1 MRTLKRNK
9 VKVWYK
15 NLSGETEILRNGIRT
30 GEFDKDY
37 DEGYIMA
44 NVAPA
49 TGNASIEPFG
59 VEANYTHIMAVEG
72 TDCPITETSIL
83 WMGSEEEPEYFMVVR
98 IAKSLNH
105 IRYAIRS
112 TEVQGREIT

>member
-15 NLSGETEILRNGIRT
+15 NLTSETEILRNGIRT

-37 DEGYIMA
+37 EEGYIMA

-105 IRYAIRS
+105 IRYAIRHVE
-112 TEVQGREIT
+112 TKGEEVT

>member
-15 NLSGETEILRNGIRT
+15 NLTGEEEILRNGIRT
-30 GEFDKDY
+30 GEFSKTY
-37 DEGYIMA
+37 EEGSLMA